1 VNCSWNR
8 LPGSSSKIYHPVP
21 NPGNLYPF
29 YAKYWQNQ
37 WKIALLVTFV
47 PKFYTAK
54 KIQLLAISLMD
65 VGYTYLIGPIGNTII
80 DVLYEKN

>member
-1 VNCSWNR
+1 
-8 LPGSSSKIYHPVP
+8 
-21 NPGNLYPF
+21 
-29 YAKYWQNQ
+29 
-37 WKIALLVTFV
+37 VTFV